1 MSGVTYQFSSLCSF
15 KQISS
20 HTMETEGRQEML
32 FDGLGGGGVD
42 GHKIRSLKLESK
54 HNLKKLKKIFESQ
67 TLIKKTVTLM
77 LIERKNL
84 KQSGK

>member
-1 MSGVTYQFSSLCSF
+1 M
-15 KQISS
+15 
-20 HTMETEGRQEML
+20 
-32 FDGLGGGGVD
+32 GGVVD
-42 GHKIRSLKLESK
+42 GQKIRSLKLESK

>member
-1 MSGVTYQFSSLCSF
+1 MSGVTYQFSPLCAF

-32 FDGLGGGGVD
+32 FDGLGGGVD
-42 GHKIRSLKLESK
+42 GQKIRSLKLESK

-67 TLIKKTVTLM
+67 TLIKVTVTLL